1 MRIFSRKKRAPHLG
15 EYPMEKIKRV
25 EAPTTLITD
34 QVRRVP
40 KRAGFF
46 VRAYFGDLG
55 KRPAEEVRRFIT
67 KSPLSA
73 AIGHLHWKHV
83 PMHKG
88 EAAEHKA
95 PLSDDPDE
103 LAKHIKSMCYFLD
116 ADIVGIC
123 EMPDWAWYSH
133 DLDGAAI
140 TTRHKYAVVIVVD
153 QGWDDF
159 EGSSGDDWV
168 SGAMSYRAYLNGS
181 TTACIVADY
190 IRRLGYPAQAHS
202 NADGDVLQIPLMLLA
217 GLGEMSRIGELVLN
231 PFIGPRHKTAIVTTD
246 LPLAVDKPID
256 FGLQDFC
263 DKCRKCARE
272 CPAQAIPYGPK
283 VLYNGYE
290 IWKPDVEK
298 CTKYRVTNLKGSACG
313 RCMKMCP
320 WNKEGLLQYRFAMW
334 AAIKLPWTRRTLIW
348 LDDKLGFGERNPIK
362 KWWLDLEIPAT
373 ERDTKRVVAAAGANQ
388 RDLTLGRDV
397 GGANERIAVFPVET
411 LPSADHKEPVPL
423 DRKQGLADTAKAE
436 RKLAELKRGIDTAR

>member
-1 MRIFSRKKRAPHLG
+1 MRILSRKKRPPHLG
-15 EYPMEKIKRV
+15 RYAMERLRRV
-25 EAPTTLITD
+25 DTPTTLITD
-34 QVRRVP
+34 QVRQVP

-55 KRPAEEVRRFIT
+55 KRPAQEVRRFIT
-67 KSPLSA
+67 KSPLNA

-88 EAAEHKA
+88 EPAEHKA
-95 PLSDDPDE
+95 PLALDPED
-103 LAKHIKSMCYFLD
+103 LTKHIKSMCYFLD

-123 EMPDWAWYSH
+123 EMPEWAWYSH
-133 DLDGAAI
+133 EMDGTAI
-140 TTRHKYAVVIVVD
+140 ETRHKYAVVIVVD
-153 QGWDDF
+153 QGWESF
-159 EGSSGDDWV
+159 EGSSGDDWA
-168 SGAMSYRAYLNGS
+168 SGAMSYRAYLNSS

-246 LPLAVDKPID
+246 LPLIPDKPID

-272 CPAQAIPYGPK
+272 CPAQAIPYGGK

-290 IWKPDVEK
+290 IWKPDLEK

-320 WNKEGLLQYRFAMW
+320 WNKEGLLQHEIAMW
-334 AAIKLPWTRRTLIW
+334 AAIKLPWTRRLLIW
-348 LDDKLGFGERNPIK
+348 LDDKLGYGERNPIK

-373 ERDTKRVVAAAGANQ
+373 ERETKKVVAAEGANA
-388 RDLTLGRDV
+388 RDLNLERDV
-397 GGANERIAVFPVET
+397 SGANERVALFPVDK
-411 LPSADHKEPVPL
+411 LPTADQKDAVPL
-423 DRKQGLADTAKAE
+423 DRKQGLADTVEAE
-436 RKLAELKRGIDTAR
+436 RRLAEAKRAADSAR

>member
-1 MRIFSRKKRAPHLG
+1 MRILSRKKRPPHLG
-15 EYPMEKIKRV
+15 RHAMERLKRV
-25 EAPTTLITD
+25 DAPTTLITD
-34 QVRRVP
+34 QVRPVP

-67 KSPLSA
+67 KSPLNA
-73 AIGHLHWKHV
+73 AIGHLHWQHV
-83 PMHKG
+83 AMHKG
-88 EAAEHKA
+88 DAAEHKA
-95 PLSDDPDE
+95 PLPDDPDE
-103 LAKHIKSMCYFLD
+103 LARHIKSMCYFLD

-123 EMPDWAWYSH
+123 EIPDYAWYSH
-133 DLDGAAI
+133 DLDGTPI
-140 TTRHKYAVVIVVD
+140 TTRHKYAVVIVID
-153 QGWDDF
+153 QGWDSF
-159 EGSSGDDWV
+159 EGSSGDDWA

-298 CTKYRVTNLKGSACG
+298 CTKYRVTNPKGSACG

-320 WNKEGLLQYRFAMW
+320 WNKEGLLQHDIAMW
-334 AAIKLPWTRRTLIW
+334 AAIKLPWTRRLLIW
-348 LDDKLGFGERNPIK
+348 LDDKLEYGKRNPIK
-362 KWWLDLEIPAT
+362 KWWLDLEIPAA

-388 RDLTLGRDV
+388 RDLTLDRDV
-397 GGANERIAVFPVET
+397 SGANERIAVFPVET
-411 LPSADHKEPVPL
+411 LPTADQKEAVPL
-423 DRKQGLADTAKAE
+423 DRKQGLADTAEAE
-436 RKLAELKRGIDTAR
+436 RLLAELKREIDAAR

>member
-1 MRIFSRKKRAPHLG
+1 MERIR
-15 EYPMEKIKRV
+15 RV
-25 EAPTTLITD
+25 DAPTTLITAD
-34 QVRRVP
+34 VKRVP

-46 VRAYFGDLG
+46 VRAFYGDLG
-55 KRPAEEVRRFIT
+55 RNAGEEIKRFIT
-67 KSPLSA
+67 KNPLNA

-88 EAAEHKA
+88 KAAAEKA
-95 PLSDDPDE
+95 PLPNDPE
-103 LAKHIKSMCYFLD
+103 QLAKHIKSLCYFLD
-116 ADIVGIC
+116 ADMVGIC
-123 EMPDWAWYSH
+123 EMPVWAWYSH
-133 DLDGAAI
+133 DMDGKPIEAK
-140 TTRHKYAVVIVVD
+140 HKYAVVIVID
-153 QGWDDF
+153 QGWDTF

-168 SGAMSYRAYLNGS
+168 SGAQSYRAYLNGS

-190 IRRLGYPAQAHS
+190 IRRLGYAAQAHS

-231 PFIGPRHKTAIVTTD
+231 PFLGPRHKTAVVTTD

-272 CPAQAIPYGPK
+272 CPAQAIPYGDK

-320 WNKEGLLQYRFAMW
+320 WNKEGLLQHRLAMW
-334 AAIKLPWTRRTLIW
+334 AAIKLPFSRRFLIW
-348 LDDKLGFGERNPIK
+348 LDDALGYGRRNPVK
-362 KWWLDLEIPAT
+362 KWWLDLVKEGGRIVKA
-373 ERDTKRVVAAAGANQ
+373 EAANA
-388 RDLTLGRDV
+388 RDL
-397 GGANERIAVFPVET
+397 E
-411 LPSADHKEPVPL
+411 L
-423 DRKQGLADTAKAE
+423 DRKLKADNSGIAVYPVERLPTADQKHPVPIDRRQGLAETEIAE
-436 RKLAELKRGIDTAR
+436 RRLKELKGDGAAAR